1 MEKLNKLHNIEDN
14 EIFNGKMVIKQYDFF
29 KLGNVKILYP
39 NQEDINYLLEIML
52 ESTKTE
58 NDEIEIDIDIYT
70 IVYKIMPLVTNI
82 DVTDV
87 TKDDIQH
94 YVEIGHPELLE
105 VINDISIII
114 ESLTDLFKK
123 VITEVTKK

>member
-94 YVEIGHPELLE
+94 YVKIGHPELLE